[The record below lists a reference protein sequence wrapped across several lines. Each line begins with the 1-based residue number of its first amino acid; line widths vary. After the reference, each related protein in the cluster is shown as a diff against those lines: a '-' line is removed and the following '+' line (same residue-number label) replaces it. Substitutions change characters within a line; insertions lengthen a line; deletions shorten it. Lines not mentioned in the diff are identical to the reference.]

1 MPQGQFDFST
11 NSETKKNKSHKRLF
25 LIDGHAM
32 FYRSYFAFIRNP
44 LFNSKGENTSAV
56 FGFTNSLMKIMS
68 EEKPDY
74 IAVVFDTS
82 EPTFRH
88 KKFKEYK
95 ATREK
100 MPDEMRDQFPKIV
113 EMVQAFNVPIVE
125 LDGYEAD
132 DIIGTL
138 AKKAEKHNIETLM
151 VTGDKDFMQLL
162 SGLIKMYKVSTGKDV
177 EIVDPQNLEEKLG
190 LKPEQVPDYLALM
203 GDSSDNIPG
212 VPNVGQKTALDLIHQ
227 FGSLDSIYKKIDDV
241 RKPALRKNLAEFKE
255 QAYLSQ
261 ELVTIDINV
270 PAKIDIESL
279 KKDGANAENLTKLFE
294 EMEFRTLLNRISEF
308 TDTEVKTHKDIETE
322 KHNYH
327 LIDSTKKLE
336 DFISKF
342 RKLNFFVFDTETTG
356 LTPFDSEIIGFS
368 FSNRAGEAYYIPM
381 NLPQDK
387 LAKDNVIHS
396 LKPLFEKPKI
406 KKGGQNIKF
415 DGLMLWRHGI
425 DLKGIEFDTMIA
437 DYLINPGGRQHNL
450 ELISLQYLNYQM
462 VPIEE
467 LIGKKGKKQKNMKDV
482 PVDQVCEYACEDADI
497 TFQLKEILEKKL
509 KETETYELFK
519 KVEIPLVEVLMQME
533 KNGVSLD
540 TGFLAKMSK
549 ELEADLNK
557 LEKEIYKLAGEEFN
571 INSPQQLG
579 QILFD
584 NLEIHKELGDRR
596 PTRTPTGQYSTSES
610 VLERF
615 SKHHLVS
622 KILDYRKLVKLKTTY
637 VDALP
642 KLISSQTGRLHT
654 SFNQTVA
661 ATGRLSSSDPNLQNI
676 PIRTELG
683 REIRRAF
690 VPENKDHL
698 IMSADYSQIELR
710 IMAHQSG
717 DKGLLEAFENEE
729 DIHATTAAAIFG
741 ISPNEVNPDH
751 RRKAKEVNF
760 GIIYGISPYGL
771 ASRLNITPEEG
782 KQIIDSYFSRFP
794 KVNDYI
800 THVLSFVHRHKYVTT
815 ILNRRRYM
823 PEIDSKNGNI
833 RQNVE
838 RAAINTPIQ
847 GSAADL
853 IKLAMIEIHKEFQKS
868 RLKTK
873 MILQV
878 HDELVFEVPKNE
890 VDRVKK
896 LVKEKMEKAMPLK
909 VAVRV
914 DIGLGENWLDAH

>member
-1 MPQGQFDFST
+1 MPQGQFEFLQK
-11 NSETKKNKSHKRLF
+11 SETKQSEGPRRLF

-44 LFNSKGENTSAV
+44 LINSKGENTSAV
-56 FGFTNSLMKIMS
+56 YGFVNSLMKIMS
-68 EEKPDY
+68 DEKPDY

-82 EPTFRH
+82 KPTFRH

-100 MPDEMRDQFPKIV
+100 MPDEMREQFPKIV
-113 EMVQAFNVPIVE
+113 EMIQAFNIPIVE

-138 AKKAEKHNIETLM
+138 AKKAEEHGVETMM

-162 SGLIKMYKVSTGKDV
+162 SRLTKMYKVGTGKDV
-177 EIVDPQNLEEKLG
+177 EIVDPANLKEKLG
-190 LKPEQVPDYLALM
+190 LTPEQVRDYLALM

-212 VPNVGQKTALDLIHQ
+212 VPKVGQKTALELISQ
-227 FGSLDSIYKKIDDV
+227 FGSLDNIYKKIDEV
-241 RKPALRKNLAEFKE
+241 SKPALKRNLTEFRD

-261 ELVTIDINV
+261 ELVTIDTEV
-270 PAKIDIESL
+270 PVNADIESL
-279 KKDGANAENLTKLFE
+279 KKDNADAEKLAHLFE
-294 EMEFRTLLNRISEF
+294 EMEFRTLIDRIREF
-308 TDTEVKTHKDIETE
+308 SDSKVSAHKNIESE
-322 KHNYH
+322 KHRYLLVN
-327 LIDSTKKLE
+327 SSKKLG
-336 DFISKF
+336 DFISTF
-342 RKLNFFVFDTETTG
+342 EKLDFFVFDTETTG

-368 FSNRAGEAYYIPM
+368 FCCKAGEGYYIPM
-381 NLPQDK
+381 NLSK
-387 LAKDNVIHS
+387 AELAADDVIEA
-396 LKPLFEKPKI
+396 LRPLFENPKI

-415 DGLMLWRHGI
+415 DGLMLWHHGI
-425 DLKGIEFDTMIA
+425 QLRGIDFDTMVA

-450 ELISLQYLNYQM
+450 DLISLQYLNYRM

-467 LIGKKGKKQKNMKDV
+467 LIGKKGKKQKNMREV
-482 PVDQVCEYACEDADI
+482 PVEDVCEYACEDADI

-509 KETETYELFK
+509 KETETFELFK
-519 KVEIPLVEVLMQME
+519 TVEMPLVEVLMQME

-540 TGFLAKMSK
+540 TAFLAKMSK
-549 ELEADLNK
+549 ELETDLNK

-584 NLEIHKELGDRR
+584 KLEIHKELGDRR
-596 PTRTPTGQYSTSES
+596 PTRTPTGQYSTSEG

-615 SKHHLVS
+615 GAHKLVG
-622 KILDYRKLVKLKTTY
+622 KLLDYRKLIKLKSTY

-683 REIRRAF
+683 REIRKAF
-690 VPENKDHL
+690 IAENSDHL

-717 DKGLLEAFENEE
+717 DEGLLQAFENEE

-741 ISPNEVNPDH
+741 ISPKEVNADH

-760 GIIYGISPYGL
+760 GLIYGISPYGL
-771 ASRLNITPEEG
+771 ASRLKITNEEG
-782 KQIIDSYFSRFP
+782 RQIIDSYFARFP

-800 THVLSFVHRHKYVTT
+800 THVIAFVHRHKYVTT

-833 RQNVE
+833 RQNAE

-853 IKLAMIEIHKEFQKS
+853 IKLAMIEIHRELQKQQ
-868 RLKTK
+868 LKTK

-878 HDELVFEVPKNE
+878 HDELVFEVFGKE
-890 VDRVKK
+890 LDQVKK
-896 LVKEKMEKAMPLK
+896 LVKEKMESAMRLK
-909 VAVRV
+909 VKIKV
-914 DIGLGENWLDAH
+914 DIGVGENWLDAH

>member
-1 MPQGQFDFST
+1 MPQGQLNFLSNPDT
-11 NSETKKNKSHKRLF
+11 KNKNPKRLF

-44 LFNSKGENTSAV
+44 LINSKGENTSAV
-56 FGFTNSLMKIMS
+56 YGFVNSLMKIMAD
-68 EEKPDY
+68 EKPDY

-113 EMVQAFNVPIVE
+113 EMIQAFNVPIVE
-125 LDGYEAD
+125 LHGYEAD

-138 AKKAEKHNIETLM
+138 AKKAEEHGIETMM

-162 SGLIKMYKVSTGKDV
+162 SALTKMYKVGTGKDV
-177 EIVDPQNLEEKLG
+177 EIVDPASLKEKLG
-190 LKPEQVPDYLALM
+190 LTPKQVRDYLALM

-212 VPNVGQKTALDLIHQ
+212 VPKVGQKTALELISQ
-227 FGSLDSIYKKIDDV
+227 FGSLDNIYEKIDEV
-241 RKPALRKNLAEFKE
+241 SKPALKKNLQEFKN

-261 ELVTIDINV
+261 ELVTIDTEV
-270 PAKIDIESL
+270 PVDTDIESL
-279 KKDGANAENLTKLFE
+279 KRDNAEAEKLASLFE
-294 EMEFRTLLNRISEF
+294 EMEFRTLIGRIAQF
-308 TDTEVKTHKDIETE
+308 TDTEVKTHKDIESE
-322 KHNYH
+322 KHHYH
-327 LIDSTKKLE
+327 LVDSKKKLQ
-336 DFISKF
+336 DFVSTF
-342 RKLNFFVFDTETTG
+342 EKLDFFVFDTETTG
-356 LTPFDSEIIGFS
+356 LTPSDSEIIGFS
-368 FSNRAGEAYYIPM
+368 FCRKAGEAYYIPM
-381 NLPQDK
+381 NLPKEKMTAED
-387 LAKDNVIHS
+387 VIQS
-396 LKPLFEKPKI
+396 LKPMFENPDI

-415 DGLMLWRHGI
+415 DGLMLWHHGI
-425 DLKGIEFDTMIA
+425 RLEGIDFDTMIA

-450 ELISLQYLNYQM
+450 DLMSLQYLNYRM

-467 LIGKKGKKQKNMKDV
+467 LIGKKGKKQKNMRDV
-482 PVDQVCEYACEDADI
+482 PVEDVCKYACEDAEI

-509 KETETYELFK
+509 KETETHELFK
-519 KVEIPLVEVLMQME
+519 TVEMPLVEVLMEME

-540 TGFLAKMSK
+540 TRFLEKMSK
-549 ELEADLNK
+549 ELETDLNK
-557 LEKEIYKLAGEEFN
+557 LEKEIYKLASEEFN

-579 QILFD
+579 LILFD
-584 NLEIHKELGDRR
+584 KLEIHKELGDRR
-596 PTRTPTGQYSTSES
+596 PTRTPTGQYSTSEG

-615 SKHHLVS
+615 SAHHLVS
-622 KILDYRKLVKLKTTY
+622 KILDYRKLIKLKSTY

-676 PIRTELG
+676 PIRTEQG

-690 VPENKDHL
+690 IAENSDYL

-717 DKGLLEAFENEE
+717 DQGLMEAFKNEE

-741 ISPNEVNPDH
+741 ISPDEINADH

-771 ASRLNITPEEG
+771 ASRLNITHEEG
-782 KQIIDSYFSRFP
+782 RQIIDSYFSRFP

-800 THVLSFVHRHKYVTT
+800 THVLAFVHRHKYVTT

-833 RQNVE
+833 RQNAE

-853 IKLAMIEIHKEFQKS
+853 IKLAMIEIHKEFQKQQ
-868 RLKTK
+868 LKTK

-878 HDELVFEVPKNE
+878 HDELVFEVFKDE
-890 VDRVKK
+890 ADRVKK
-896 LVKEKMEKAMPLK
+896 LVKEKMETAMSLK
-909 VAVRV
+909 VPIKV
-914 DIGLGENWLDAH
+914 DIGLGGNWLDAH